1 MNAGPYAKL
10 IGEFAQNWRAQ
21 APELAVTVL
30 DQEVEFDESHPLRSE
45 LVSICSGRSASL
57 PFVAKGS
64 VVVWCTI
71 APDYELLRQA
81 VSSLHA
87 WVLPSFGG
95 EGPEDGFV
103 QSSIAKSGLAASII
117 AISPDG
123 YYRWRCPRPEL
134 LRICEKLQLR
144 GSLEAVRPPRARP
157 PRPSLYELRA
167 RFAAALLV
175 GDRDGAE
182 SIICQLDFLQL
193 ETAVNTQFMRIRMWH
208 HFREFERIR
217 EHPDLPHLLVQ
228 PLPPRVRDWLEEAL
242 EKILHPAPTEA
253 PELQPD
259 DVAAPAEP
267 AEAAPLGWPGWFAC
281 VKKGEKSASEVFLQ
295 ERIRGI
301 YSAPAPSLVDALI
314 ACVEEI
320 YLDDALRSRE
330 RNLIL
335 QGIAELL
342 EEFVREPGF
351 PRASLGDFYLALL
364 RLWCSLHAGT
374 SAGQEHGHV
383 LLELASAVL
392 QLNRAPE
399 AVRGLLEEWWKAR
412 PTPSQLPYALDAIEL
427 LDREL
432 PKTEATA
439 NLWLGAADVVLRSPD
454 ALAPSDRALWRNAG
468 LRLGFTEADVSKY
481 LPPEEGAAAAVDP
494 LSAAN
499 LSHVAIVCLR
509 EQQANQAAKII
520 RERTA
525 AKVTV
530 VATQSAGAE
539 TALAK
544 QADVVLFVWMAS
556 THAVFRA
563 FDGFDKKRF
572 CYVQGTG
579 FSSIVRTLE
588 RWMQ

>member
-30 DQEVEFDESHPLRSE
+30 DQEVEFDENHPLRSE
-45 LVSICSGRSASL
+45 LVSLCSGRSASL

-123 YYRWRCPRPEL
+123 YYRWRCPRSEL

-144 GSLEAVRPPRARP
+144 GSLEAVRPPRSRP

-182 SIICQLDFLQL
+182 SIIGQLDFLQL

-228 PLPPRVRDWLEEAL
+228 PLPPRVRHWLEEAL
-242 EKILHPAPTEA
+242 DEKISHPAPTKA
-253 PELQPD
+253 
-259 DVAAPAEP
+259 AEP
-267 AEAAPLGWPGWFAC
+267 TEATPPGWPGWFAC
-281 VKKGEKSASEVFLQ
+281 VKKGEKSAAEVFLQ
-295 ERIRGI
+295 ERIRGVD
-301 YSAPAPSLVDALI
+301 SALAPSLVDALI
-314 ACVEEI
+314 AGVEEI

-342 EEFVREPGF
+342 EEFVREPNF

-364 RLWCSLHAGT
+364 RLWCSLHAGI
-374 SAGQEHGHV
+374 SVGQEHGHV
-383 LLELASAVL
+383 LLELANAVL
-392 QLNRAPE
+392 QLNRDPE
-399 AVRGLLEEWWKAR
+399 AVRGLLEEWWRAR
-412 PTPSQLPYALDAIEL
+412 PTPSQLSYALDAIEL

-439 NLWLGAADVVLRSPD
+439 NLWLGAVDVILRSPD

-481 LPPEEGAAAAVDP
+481 LPPEEGAAEAVDP
-494 LSAAN
+494 LSVAN
-499 LSHVAIVCLR
+499 LSHIAIVCLR
-509 EQQANQAAKII
+509 EEQAIQAAKII
-520 RERTA
+520 QERTG

-530 VATQSAGAE
+530 VTSQSAGAE

-563 FDGFDKKRF
+563 FDRFDKKRF

-588 RWMQ
+588 RWINF